1 MQMLFSSVSSAS
13 AWQYSSRASG
23 SGAGI
28 EHSARGSSVASAPSL
43 LPVNVLFAK
52 VSEVVEVDMFIF

>member
-1 MQMLFSSVSSAS
+1 MLFSSVSSAS
-13 AWQYSSRASG
+13 AWQYSSQASG

-28 EHSARGSSVASAPSL
+28 EHSACGSSVAPSL